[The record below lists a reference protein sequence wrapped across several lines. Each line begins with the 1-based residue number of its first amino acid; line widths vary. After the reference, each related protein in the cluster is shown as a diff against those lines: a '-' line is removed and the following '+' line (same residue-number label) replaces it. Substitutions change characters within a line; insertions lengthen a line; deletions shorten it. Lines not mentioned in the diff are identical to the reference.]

1 MGQVT
6 FTIVGQ
12 VTLYFPVGEPDKHYI
27 VLFQIF
33 NMCGQCR
40 TGVFVRLLFGSID
53 QGLMQTRISMY
64 GLYLE
69 KVAAG
74 SLTDDCGHIFGIALQ
89 FAVRYQPAGTGRG
102 IHAIGFRN
110 GEVTFPPERETV
122 VAVCCPV
129 AAASGTSALS
139 LAAKAQRTITHR
151 ATASVPPIKYLF
163 FMIVI
168 FLLIND

>member
-1 MGQVT
+1 MQDGRFRPT
-6 FTIVGQ
+6 
-12 VTLYFPVGEPDKHYI
+12 P
-27 VLFQIF
+27 
-33 NMCGQCR
+33 
-40 TGVFVRLLFGSID
+40 FGSID

-110 GEVTFPPERETV
+110 GEVSHKNFSAGARNR
-122 VAVCCPV
+122 CRCLL
-129 AAASGTSALS
+129 SGCGCFGYIRTLIGGKGAKDNNAQSYCQCSADKIS
-139 LAAKAQRTITHR
+139 
-151 ATASVPPIKYLF
+151 F
-163 FMIVI
+163 FS
-168 FLLIND
+168 